1 MGEAGRK
8 GKSSMTGFTSLHSA
22 APGSPTGPTP
32 GQGLVFIIVV
42 FGLIAVLFYIFGV
55 VLPRLTAPKCPTCR
69 SPLVKEPTD
78 QWRTEDR
85 GTWTRV
91 TQRLVRFKCG
101 ACGYKDERWL
111 KSETLARP
119 DTPPDITD
127 TTDLLISDSARRWH
141 DRGRQKQEEADRKL
155 SRQAPPDPSEPPPKS

>member
-1 MGEAGRK
+1 
-8 GKSSMTGFTSLHSA
+8 MTWLSGLYDA
-22 APGSPTGPTP
+22 APSPPTGPAP

-42 FGLIAVLFYIFGV
+42 FGLIAVLFYVFGV

-69 SPLVKEPTD
+69 SPMIKTPTD

-101 ACGYKDERWL
+101 ACGYEDERWL

-119 DTPPDITD
+119 DPSATLAGTD
-127 TTDLLISDSARRWH
+127 DLHGDISDSAQRWL
-141 DRGRQKQEEADRKL
+141 DRGRRKQEEADAKL